1 MASKLDVTLVTGTSA
16 DSVRG
21 LVDALA
27 SEQVAVLQTGEPRLV
42 RWGEGCGCCTVRE
55 DVVEQ
60 LRGVARDPG
69 VKRAL
74 LVLPIEDSLEPVV
87 KSFTVADEQGRIL
100 GDQATLQDLVTVVG
114 ADSLSGAVVPRAL
127 YETLELSSDV
137 ITLAPEGTSPDV
149 VQSVSD
155 TVQALNPE
163 ARHHVATDAQG
174 VEPGQLGGGSPFD
187 LSAARRRSGQG
198 ELTTPR
204 VARVEFSEQRP
215 FHPVRLRLLLDQK
228 WPGVVRVQGVFWV
241 ASQPGYAAL
250 MDVAGADK
258 LTRLASHWW
267 AAVPAH
273 QWPSDAGF
281 RQYQATW
288 HSAFGDRRQDLL
300 VAGER
305 EGVDWLAK
313 ALDRCLMTFDELQDP
328 DAVRNLPHPFPWP
341 QDS

>member
-1 MASKLDVTLVTGTSA
+1 MASKLDVMLVTGTSA

-21 LVDALA
+21 LADALA
-27 SEQVAVLQTGEPRLV
+27 SKRVAVLQTGEPRLV

-55 DVVEQ
+55 DIVEQ
-60 LRGVARDPG
+60 LRALARDPG
-69 VKRAL
+69 VKQAL
-74 LVLPIEDSLEPVV
+74 LVLPIEDALEPVV
-87 KSFTVADEQGRIL
+87 KSFTVADERGRIL
-100 GDQATLQDLVTVVG
+100 GDQATLRDLVTVVAAG
-114 ADSLSGAVVPRAL
+114 SLSEAAVPRAL

-137 ITLAPEGTSPDV
+137 ITLAPEGTNPAV

-155 TVQALNPE
+155 TIQALNPE
-163 ARHHVATDAQG
+163 ARHHVATETQG
-174 VEPGQLGGGSPFD
+174 VESGQLGGGAPFD

-204 VARVEFSEQRP
+204 VARVEFREQRP

-258 LTRLASHWW
+258 VTRLASHWW
-267 AAVPAH
+267 AAVPEH
-273 QWPSDAGF
+273 QWPTDAGF
-281 RQYQATW
+281 RQYQASW
-288 HSAFGDRRQDLL
+288 HPAFGDRRQDLL

-313 ALDRCLMTFDELQDP
+313 ALGRCLMTVDELQDR

-341 QDS
+341 QAS